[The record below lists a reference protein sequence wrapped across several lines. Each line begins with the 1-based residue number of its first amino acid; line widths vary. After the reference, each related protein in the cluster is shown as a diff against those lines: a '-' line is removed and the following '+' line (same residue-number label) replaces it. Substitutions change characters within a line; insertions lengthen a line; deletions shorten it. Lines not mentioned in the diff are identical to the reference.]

1 MLCLSVA
8 LGKVIT
14 NPSLCSSA
22 LREHGLEIIMED
34 KCALEVSAGKKS
46 IKVFPPCF
54 NHDFVSSER

>member
-34 KCALEVSAGKKS
+34 KCALEVSAGKKKYKS
-46 IKVFPPCF
+46 ISTLF
-54 NHDFVSSER
+54 